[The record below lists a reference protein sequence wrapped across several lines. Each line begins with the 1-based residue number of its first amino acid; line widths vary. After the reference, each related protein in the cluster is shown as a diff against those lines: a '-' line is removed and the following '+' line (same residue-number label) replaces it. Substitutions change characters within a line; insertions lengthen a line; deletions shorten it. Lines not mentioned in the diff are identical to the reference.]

1 MRVEPRDVTACLVT
15 RGNVN
20 MEPIVQ
26 SLEMFRRVSVWDNS
40 ARGDL
45 GVWGRYAAMPSGR
58 GIVYTQDD
66 DVILPPE
73 SIALLVAAYRPGR
86 VVCNVPARFRGRYT
100 DSGLVGFGAIFDTT
114 LVMSA
119 LDEYVNAGGNEW
131 SAEFKRTCDIV
142 VTMLND
148 IDMVDLPYLELPYA
162 HDDTRMWKQKG
173 HFEERESMRQF
184 CREIRGRGKRSV
196 SV

>member
-1 MRVEPRDVTACLVT
+1 
-15 RGNVN
+15 

-26 SLEMFRRVSVWDNS
+26 SLGMFRRVSVWDNS
-40 ARGDL
+40 ARGDIS
-45 GVWGRYAAMPSGR
+45 VWGRYKAVPFRG

-73 SIALLVAAYRPGR
+73 SLALLVAAYRPGR
-86 VVCNVPARFRGRYT
+86 VVCNVPERFRHRYT
-100 DSGLVGFGAIFDTT
+100 DSGLVGFGAVFDAD
-114 LVMSA
+114 LVMNAVS
-119 LDEYVNAGGNEW
+119 EYVRAGGNEL
-131 SAEFKRTCDIV
+131 SGEFRRTCDIV

-148 IDMVDLPYLELPYA
+148 IDMLDLPYEELPYA
-162 HDDTRMWKQKG
+162 HDDSRMWKQKG